1 MKRMPPL
8 LPAAVRGRR
17 LFLNP
22 PYLLSGLQDL
32 GSVAKSACGEEHYL
46 PVSGVSD
53 PGTVMMISAAV

>member
-1 MKRMPPL
+1 
-8 LPAAVRGRR
+8 
-17 LFLNP
+17 LFLTP

-53 PGTVMMISAAV
+53 PGIVMMISAAV